1 MSILTVHWGDEDRI
15 LSAQDGQNLLELLA
29 ANEIAVYAPCEG
41 NGSCHKC
48 RVTIRGKGGAE
59 EVLACRTM
67 VTGDSE
73 VWVPRVF
80 GNGLTEYNTGS
91 WCGGAHGIGAA
102 VDIGTTTVAAALVD
116 CETGQTIGTRA
127 VLNPQ
132 QVCGAD
138 VISRIHACAQG
149 KLELQTG
156 LIRKAIAALLA
167 ALCEA
172 HGIRRLANVT
182 VCGNTTMQH
191 LFCGVDPTPIG
202 VAPFTPVFTRMRQYA
217 GKELGIPAE
226 RVFVLPAASGYIGSD
241 VVCGILAQELNRGGI
256 RLLADLGT
264 NGELALYNGKTLLC
278 TSTAAGPALEG
289 ANIECG
295 IGGVPG
301 AICGVAMK
309 NDALLLQTIDGKAPV
324 GICGSGLVDAIAL
337 LLECGILDENGSFD
351 TDCDHP
357 LTGHLRE
364 DRFMLTDGIWVSQ
377 KDVRQFQLAKAA
389 IHAGILTLCTCG
401 EVNPTD
407 VDALCIAGGLGFYLR
422 QESAL
427 RVGLIPRGFSG
438 KIRSVG
444 NSGLAGAVQCL
455 QPESRSIAAEIA
467 EHIRVC
473 ELSARADFTECFVD
487 SMSFES

>member
-1 MSILTVHWGDEDRI
+1 MSRLTVHWGDEDRI
-15 LSAQDGQNLLELLA
+15 LTAQDGQNLLELLA
-29 ANEIAVYAPCEG
+29 ANEITVYAPCEG

-48 RVTIRGKGGAE
+48 RVTIRGQGGTE
-59 EVLACRTM
+59 ETLACRT
-67 VTGDSE
+67 VVEGDCE

-80 GNGLTEYNTGS
+80 GNGLTEYDTGA
-91 WCGGAHGIGAA
+91 WRGGARGIGAA

-156 LIRKAIAALLA
+156 LIRKAVASLLTD
-167 ALCEA
+167 LCAA
-172 HGIRRLANVT
+172 HGIRHLENVT

-217 GKELGIPAE
+217 GGELGIPAE
-226 RVFVLPAASGYIGSD
+226 NVYVLPSASGYIGSD
-241 VVCGILAQELNRGGI
+241 IVCGVLTQVWNRDGI

-264 NGELALYNGKTLLC
+264 NGELALYNGRTLLC

-301 AICGVAMK
+301 AICGVTVQ

-324 GICGSGLVDAIAL
+324 GICGSGLVDIIAL
-337 LLECGILDENGSFD
+337 LLECGILDESGSFD
-351 TDCDHP
+351 PDCDHP
-357 LTGHLRE
+357 LTGRLHE
-364 DRFMLTDGIWVSQ
+364 DRFLLTEEIWVSQ
-377 KDVRQFQLAKAA
+377 KDIRQFQLAKAA
-389 IHAGILTLCTCG
+389 IHAGILTLCACG
-401 EVNPTD
+401 EVLPAD

-427 RVGLIPRGFSG
+427 RAGLIPGGFSG
-438 KIRSVG
+438 RIRSVG
-444 NSGLAGAVQCL
+444 NSGLAGAVRCL
-455 QPESRSIAAEIA
+455 QPESRRVAANIA

-473 ELSARADFTECFVD
+473 ELSARADFTERFVD
-487 SMSFES
+487 SMSFEA